1 MADLAAKRSAR
12 LANQRAGIVASL
24 DIGCSKTTCLI
35 ARPDAAAPR
44 RMQIL
49 GSGRQQTRG
58 FTGGTIT
65 DMEGLERTIRLAVED
80 AEREA
85 GEPISEVILGI
96 SGPYISAHLA
106 EAVIEPGGRA
116 VSPRD
121 LKRLHTLAFSRV
133 PQKNADLLAGWPVV
147 YTIDRAAGRVRRP
160 VGMIASAL
168 HVRMAAV
175 TAPRPVVRNLVACVG
190 RAHLGV
196 RQLVPSAI
204 AAGAGTLI
212 DDEIENGTICIDMGA
227 GVTAVSVFL
236 NGAPAWLGLVPAG
249 GAHVTADLAQ
259 GLGTTFAAAERL
271 KGLYGTADLEGTG
284 LCERIEAARLGDDGR
299 LHASRIERRELARII
314 APRIEETFELVRTLL
329 ETSDVRKVLPHRVVL
344 TGGASQ
350 LQGVREIA
358 GRHLRAPVRM
368 GRPVMAE
375 FLGETLAT
383 PAFSTASGLL
393 IYNELGF
400 CDAAPAGSSLA
411 DEPGAAGPAW
421 INEAFRWLKE
431 NF

>member
-1 MADLAAKRSAR
+1 M
-12 LANQRAGIVASL
+12 
-24 DIGCSKTTCLI
+24 SK
-35 ARPDAAAPR
+35 
-44 RMQIL
+44 
-49 GSGRQQTRG
+49 
-58 FTGGTIT
+58 
-65 DMEGLERTIRLAVED
+65 
-80 AEREA
+80 
-85 GEPISEVILGI
+85 
-96 SGPYISAHLA
+96 
-106 EAVIEPGGRA
+106 
-116 VSPRD
+116 
-121 LKRLHTLAFSRV
+121 V
-133 PQKNADLLAGWPVV
+133 PQKNADLLAAWPVV
-147 YTIDRAAGRVRRP
+147 YTIDKAAGRVRRP
-160 VGMIASAL
+160 AGMIASGL

-175 TAPRPVVRNLVACVG
+175 TAPRAVVRNLVECVG

-271 KGLYGTADLEGTG
+271 KGLYGTADVDGTG
-284 LCERIEAARLGDDGR
+284 LSERIEAARLGDDGR

-314 APRIEETFELVRTLL
+314 APRIEETFELVRKLL
-329 ETSDVRKVLPHRVVL
+329 DTSDVRKVLPPRVVL

-350 LQGVREIA
+350 LPGVREIA

-393 IYNELGF
+393 IYSELGF
-400 CDAAPAGSSLA
+400 SDAATAGRIASDEHGEAGS
-411 DEPGAAGPAW
+411 GW
-421 INEAFRWLKE
+421 MNEAFRWLKE